1 MTFDMTRLSALET
14 SAEQAIAR
22 TVIYAS
28 LFDYPLS
35 LPQLRQ
41 SLIEASLG
49 EREIVEI
56 YKGSEPLQ
64 NAVSFADGFF
74 FPAGRD
80 DLILERR
87 RREARSR
94 AFLEQHRR
102 LLELVCALPYV
113 RVVALSGS
121 IAHLNLDRGGDLDLF
136 VITRGR
142 RVWSVTVA
150 IVLLAKLLGCRR
162 TVCANF
168 VMADTRLAV
177 DDQDLFTA
185 NQILHLKPLVG
196 RRAFAGFLAANPFV
210 RRFYPNL
217 SPPTDADVPIRLAE
231 APILKRALEVALALP
246 WACCEAAC
254 RLAYRR
260 HLQRRAAQWQSP
272 QNVRLETDRLKLHT
286 RSHREP
292 VLARFDLALSRVLA
306 RAADSACAVGA
317 TASSRS
323 ARRR

>member
-1 MTFDMTRLSALET
+1 MTRLPALET
-14 SAEQAIAR
+14 ASEQAIAR

-35 LPQLRQ
+35 LSQLRA
-41 SLIEASLG
+41 SLIESALTEAEIRQTY
-49 EREIVEI
+49 ER
-56 YKGSEPLQ
+56 SEPLRE
-64 NAVSFADGFF
+64 AVSYANGFF

-94 AFLEQHRR
+94 TFLEQHRT

-113 RVVALSGS
+113 KMVALSGS

-185 NQILHLKPLVG
+185 NQILHLKPLIG
-196 RRAFAGFLAANPFV
+196 QRAFTEFLDANPFV
-210 RRFYPNL
+210 RRFYPNAGP
-217 SPPTDADVPIRLAE
+217 SADADVPIRIAG
-231 APILKRALEVALALP
+231 APVLTRTLEIALALP
-246 WACCEAAC
+246 WKVCEAGC
-254 RLAYRR
+254 RLAYRWYLR
-260 HLQRRAAQWQSP
+260 RRAARWQSP

-292 VLARFDLALSRVLA
+292 VLARFDAAVSRV
-306 RAADSACAVGA
+306 RASAVESACAVAA
-317 TASSRS
+317 TASPRA